1 LKPQSLLASTAVL
14 LAVQLGLAAAGGPTG
29 GVAQVRLRL
38 QPAKEAIG
46 RAQRN
51 LLTNVATE
59 DPAFTAF
66 AQNLLRRTLLD
77 KLWEPNPPGLP
88 YRWVSI
94 TGEADDAYGKCQ
106 LVWDTM
112 FVLNAYAA
120 LDDDVLIR
128 DVFRNY
134 WAAIDH
140 NVEASKGSYRFGMV
154 PGVINPTLPPVGY
167 SQIPILAWGA
177 LMVYRQTHDRAL
189 LEESLPYLLAFDHWY
204 STERDVDEDGLI
216 EQGAYKA
223 APIANLL
230 QTAKFESFD
239 FHPAVDGMKL
249 TRHPRRPESGEWYGD
264 IEGVDTTC
272 FLLIAERA
280 TAEIARELGHEDVAS
295 GLEETIARRV
305 AAIRKWMW
313 DPETEFFY
321 SINRDTH
328 AKIRVRTIQAFLT
341 LTAGAATPEQA
352 QALVEQLKDP
362 KQWWARFPIPTVAMD
377 DPAFRARGFWRGDM
391 WPPTN
396 DLIALGLMRYG
407 YHNIARDL
415 TERMLALLAKRG
427 INERY
432 DATSGDP
439 LGVGDYCWT
448 ALVWNMAVH
457 ARYGVQE
464 DYRTIRV
471 PSDAVGRRLKLG
483 KLEVAFP
490 SEGVVELKTAFDR
503 RFRIVFPSGS
513 GRATVMRDGRRL
525 GELEREAFGPE
536 SGWAFNAVPGKVYRV
551 SAAARSAATESP
563 PHALSGKVSCGEP
576 RIPTGWAARRC
587 PTK

>member
-1 LKPQSLLASTAVL
+1 M
-14 LAVQLGLAAAGGPTG
+14 
-29 GVAQVRLRL
+29 
-38 QPAKEAIG
+38 
-46 RAQRN
+46 
-51 LLTNVATE
+51 
-59 DPAFTAF
+59 
-66 AQNLLRRTLLD
+66 RRTLLY
-77 KLWEPNPPGLP
+77 KLCELSPPGLP

-94 TGEADDAYGKCQ
+94 TGAGDDAYGKCQ
-106 LVWDTM
+106 LVWDTV

-140 NVEASKGSYRFGMV
+140 NVEAPKGSFRYGMV

-189 LEESLPYLLAFDHWY
+189 LEESLPYLRAFDHWY
-204 STERDVDEDGLI
+204 STERDVDNDGLI
-216 EQGAYKA
+216 EQGAYK
-223 APIANLL
+223 PSTIANLL
-230 QTAKFESFD
+230 QTAKYESFD

-249 TRHPRRPESGEWYGD
+249 TRHHRRPGSGEWYGD

-272 FLLIAERA
+272 FLLVAERA
-280 TAEIARELGHEDVAS
+280 MVEIARELGRNDVAR
-295 GLEETIARRV
+295 ETERTIARRV
-305 AAIRKWMW
+305 AAIQARMW
-313 DPETEFFY
+313 DPETKFFY

-352 QALVEQLKDP
+352 RALVEQLKDP

-396 DLIALGLMRYG
+396 FLVALGLMRYM
-407 YHNIARDL
+407 YHDVARDL
-415 TERMLALLAKRG
+415 TERMLTLLAERG

-471 PSDAVGRRLKLG
+471 PSDGVGRRLKLG

-490 SEGVVELKTAFDR
+490 SEGVIEVKTAFER

-513 GRATVMRDGRRL
+513 GEATVTHDGRRL
-525 GELEREAFGPE
+525 GKFEREAVGPE
-536 SGWAFNAVPGKVYRV
+536 SGLAFDAVPGRVYRV
-551 SAAARSAATESP
+551 SVR
-563 PHALSGKVSCGEP
+563 GK
-576 RIPTGWAARRC
+576 
-587 PTK
+587 